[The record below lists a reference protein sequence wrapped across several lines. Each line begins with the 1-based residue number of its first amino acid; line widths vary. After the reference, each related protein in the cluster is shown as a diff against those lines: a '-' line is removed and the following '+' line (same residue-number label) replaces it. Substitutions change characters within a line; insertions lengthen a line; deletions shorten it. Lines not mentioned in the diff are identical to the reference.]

1 MTESTNSLQKLF
13 KAGLTREQFIDRYT
27 QLQQKG
33 AKDSSIFNE
42 EMATSIGNIFDALD
56 VNKDNK
62 LDENELKSLSSK
74 NISDGENVLSE
85 DDLTVVYSEMAEK
98 LTEEHKTTD
107 PKEMYETAIKNGTT
121 PEVYLDTI
129 SNQINL
135 LNELISLRRSESET
149 KLTNYQK
156 QIDNLIM
163 RNTELTNKFKRQ
175 YKDATDKLDK
185 LNKQSAKYDAQL
197 KNKNEK
203 ISDSQD
209 RINSL
214 EDELNSTDAN
224 DTKTKESKQNELN
237 KLRQGYS
244 GISDEYKDL
253 AAKRGSVSAQ
263 ISQITDKISTMRT
276 DATSKESNLKER
288 ISIINDKIETEKKS
302 AKEDIKKYESKLSV
316 LNKAQDYALQ
326 SIAANY
332 SAEGDVVDN
341 YYDEDTSNFSY
352 DAKELKSKWAKKAP
366 HLSDGFYNKVVAI
379 SKRIGCDPSSLMGV
393 MNAESGLKASQGN
406 KAGSGATGLIQFMPR
421 TARNLGTSTQA
432 LRNMSAEQQLTYVEK
447 FLVENKKMAGFKKDD
462 KLDTGTLYALVF
474 LPGFAK
480 RNVLTSRGSVYYN
493 ANTGLDR
500 DHDGK
505 ITKADLARQVH
516 RFMP

>member
-13 KAGLTREQFIDRYT
+13 QAGLTREQFVDRYAE
-27 QLQQKG
+27 LQKKG
-33 AKDSSIFNE
+33 EKDSSIFKE
-42 EMATSIGNIFDALD
+42 EMASSIGTIYDTLNTNGDD
-56 VNKDNK
+56 K
-62 LDENELKSLSSK
+62 LDENEINVLKAMD
-74 NISDGENVLSE
+74 NSDGENVLSE
-85 DDLTVVYSEMAEK
+85 GDLEGLYAKMADKLSEQY
-98 LTEEHKTTD
+98 KTTD
-107 PKEMYETAIKNGTT
+107 PKEMYDTAIKNGTT
-121 PEVYLDTI
+121 PDVYLDTI
-129 SNQINL
+129 SNQINV
-135 LNELISLRRSESET
+135 LNELISARKSESDI
-149 KLTNYQK
+149 KLATYQK
-156 QIDNLIM
+156 QIDDLVM

-175 YKDATDKLDK
+175 YKDATDKLEK
-185 LNKQSAKYDAQL
+185 LNKQSEKYDTQL

-288 ISIINDKIETEKKS
+288 ISIINEKIETEKKS

-326 SIAANY
+326 SIAADY
-332 SAEGDVVDN
+332 SAEGGVVDN

-480 RNVLTSRGSVYYN
+480 RMFLHLEALYT
-493 ANTGLDR
+493 TMP
-500 DHDGK
+500 
-505 ITKADLARQVH
+505 ILA
-516 RFMP
+516 

>member
-13 KAGLTREQFIDRYT
+13 QAGLTREQFIDRYT

-98 LTEEHKTTD
+98 LTEEYKTTD

-326 SIAANY
+326 SIAADY

-366 HLSDGFYNKVVAI
+366 HLSDGFYNKVVAMNENNEKSVI
-379 SKRIGCDPSSLMGV
+379 KTWSRSSTIFPEFIGH
-393 MNAESGLKASQGN
+393 
-406 KAGSGATGLIQFMPR
+406 T
-421 TARNLGTSTQA
+421 
-432 LRNMSAEQQLTYVEK
+432 
-447 FLVENKKMAGFKKDD
+447 
-462 KLDTGTLYALVF
+462 
-474 LPGFAK
+474 FA
-480 RNVLTSRGSVYYN
+480 V
-493 ANTGLDR
+493 
-500 DHDGK
+500 HDGRK
-505 ITKADLARQVH
+505 HIPVYVTEDMVGHKLGEFAPTRTYKGHAGDEKSSRS
-516 RFMP
+516 R

>member
-13 KAGLTREQFIDRYT
+13 QAGLTREQFIDRYT

-56 VNKDNK
+56 TNKDNK

-74 NISDGENVLSE
+74 NISDGKNVLSE

-98 LTEEHKTTD
+98 LTEEYKTTD

-121 PEVYLDTI
+121 PEVYLSTI

-135 LNELISLRRSESET
+135 LNELISLRKSESET

-185 LNKQSAKYDAQL
+185 LNKQSEKYNTQL

-214 EDELNSTDAN
+214 ENELNSTDAN

-253 AAKRGSVSAQ
+253 AAKRGAVSAQ

-288 ISIINDKIETEKKS
+288 ISIINDKIKTEQKS

-326 SIAANY
+326 TMAADY
-332 SAEGDVVDN
+332 SAEGGVADD
-341 YYDEDTSNFSY
+341 YYDEDTSNYSY
-352 DAKELKSKWAKKAP
+352 DSGQLKAKWSKKAP
-366 HLSDGFYNKVVAI
+366 HLTDGFYNKATAVA
-379 SKRIGCDPSSLMGV
+379 KRIGCDPNALMAVMSS
-393 MNAESGLKASQGN
+393 ESNLKANIANSR
-406 KAGSGATGLIQFMPR
+406 SGATGLIQFMPK

-447 FLVENKKMAGFKKDD
+447 YLQANKKMAGFKQGD
-462 KLDTGTLYALVF
+462 KLDSGTLYALVF

-480 RNVLTSRGSVYYN
+480 KNVLTTRGSKYYN
-493 ANTGLDR
+493 ANTGLDVN
-500 DHDGK
+500 HDGQ
-505 ITKADLARQVH
+505 ITKADLAKRLH
-516 RFMP
+516 KFMP